1 MSQTMFPGNVSIA
14 ACRPWILKIRI
25 RFNYSCLITQ
35 DARNN
40 SIVLFLDMLIGEGRI
55 DCARTDCFVSTYS
68 DESSSHCSD
77 PMPFLGLSQTYCRCN
92 CKAYSYMNP
101 NIYTRVTDYM
111 VHEDSC
117 ACACAWHKVRE
128 HYRAKYVISGPHR
141 PHTVFR
147 L

>member
-1 MSQTMFPGNVSIA
+1 MFPGNVSNA

-25 RFNYSCLITQ
+25 RFNYSCLIIQ

-40 SIVLFLDMLIGEGRI
+40 SIVLFLDNGIHQLEKAGLIVRALI
-55 DCARTDCFVSTYS
+55 VFVSTYS
-68 DESSSHCSD
+68 NESSSHCSV
-77 PMPFLGLSQTYCRCN
+77 PMPFLGLSQTCCRCN
-92 CKAYSYMNP
+92 SKAYSYMNP
-101 NIYTRVTDYM
+101 NIYTRVNDYM